1 MNNILIIGCGHM
13 GTALLNTW
21 HNKTKNS
28 FTIVDPIRY
37 KFLNRKYKKKMNC
50 FNNISQINHFIKF
63 DIVILAV
70 KPQATDSALKILKK
84 LKFKKNVLFITI
96 IAGKKLLFYKRY
108 LPLNSQIIRV
118 MPNLPASIEKGM
130 SCIYPNKLT
139 TKKNINKAI
148 FLFRKV
154 GKVLILNS
162 EKDIDKVTAVSGSGP
177 GYFFLFIHFL
187 EQAAV
192 KLGFSSK
199 IAKDLVVQTALGSI
213 LLLIKNKK
221 NAQELVN
228 NIAIKG
234 GTTEAAIKMFNKD
247 QKFKKLIHKSVKTAF
262 HKSIEL
268 GKK

>member
-21 HNKTKNS
+21 LNKTKNS

-37 KFLNRKYKKKMNC
+37 KILNRKYKKKINC
-50 FNNISQINHFIKF
+50 FNNISQINYFIKF

-70 KPQATDSALKILKK
+70 KPQATDSALKTLKK
-84 LKFKKNVLFITI
+84 LKYKKNVLFMTI

-177 GYFFLFIHFL
+177 GYFFLFIHYDNIDIFM
-187 EQAAV
+187 V
-192 KLGFSSK
+192 K
-199 IAKDLVVQTALGSI
+199 
-213 LLLIKNKK
+213 NH
-221 NAQELVN
+221 
-228 NIAIKG
+228 NI
-234 GTTEAAIKMFNKD
+234 
-247 QKFKKLIHKSVKTAF
+247 
-262 HKSIEL
+262 SIECSTSL
-268 GKK
+268 NTKAYFLHVGIDNFNPNHVWVFRRVDV

>member
-84 LKFKKNVLFITI
+84 LKYKKNVLFMTI

-130 SCIYPNKLT
+130 SCIYPPRT
-139 TKKNINKAI
+139 
-148 FLFRKV
+148 
-154 GKVLILNS
+154 
-162 EKDIDKVTAVSGSGP
+162 
-177 GYFFLFIHFL
+177 
-187 EQAAV
+187 
-192 KLGFSSK
+192 
-199 IAKDLVVQTALGSI
+199 
-213 LLLIKNKK
+213 
-221 NAQELVN
+221 
-228 NIAIKG
+228 
-234 GTTEAAIKMFNKD
+234 
-247 QKFKKLIHKSVKTAF
+247 
-262 HKSIEL
+262 
-268 GKK
+268 